1 MPCMFMNVGLAVC
14 KKYRLNSY
22 VVKVRINY
30 NYTVRINYNYTV
42 RINYNYTVREL
53 LLISSDYTEGAD
65 FSLSQQYCSRCKSVT
80 AVLL

>member
-22 VVKVRINY
+22 VVK
-30 NYTVRINYNYTV
+30 VRINYNYTV